1 MWETVNVTE
10 MVSTGKSSAITITP
24 EVFQNEHYETYFYNK
39 LL

>member
-10 MVSTGKSSAITITP
+10 MVSTRKSSAIIP

>member
-10 MVSTGKSSAITITP
+10 MVSTGKSSTITP
-24 EVFQNEHYETYFYNK
+24 EVFQNENYETYFYNM